1 MSSSSSEIQVAAST
15 TSSVEGQLRSFEAG
29 LTTYLERHGLPSAGI
44 LTEVEERQV
53 ALGNLER
60 VVQRVDTERRSQSL
74 YLSKYVAAA
83 ATGLFDAALNYLWD
97 ETIVELRN
105 RVVQYDLTYFYDNA
119 GLSPEKRRKVATADD
134 LTELPDSELILGAKE
149 IGLVSQIGY
158 KHLDYIRYMRNWV
171 SAAHPNQNEI
181 TGLQLISWLE
191 TCLKEVIGLPLST
204 ATVEI
209 KRLLANV
216 RAQSIQA
223 SDARQISTFFLN
235 LTQEQVNN
243 LASGLFGIYT
253 RSDTSVTAKD
263 NVRLLVPYLW
273 GRVDEDTKRGFGIR
287 YGRFVISNEASE
299 KESAREFLQHVGGL
313 EYIPED
319 LKAAEIENAIDQL
332 LGAHRSGGN
341 FYSEP
346 VLARQLASIIGNHG
360 VVPDQVAKHYV
371 NGLVEVFLTNG
382 NGVAWN
388 AQPIYERLLS
398 KFDSKQA
405 LMAILSFQEDTISSR
420 LQFALPQKQFGRMLQ
435 IMKPK
440 ATSPAAEEIID
451 LIEQSKIPLD
461 RLRDDSRVKQRL
473 AAVALISGSQ

>member
-1 MSSSSSEIQVAAST
+1 MSSAGEEIQIAASST
-15 TSSVEGQLRSFEAG
+15 PSVEVQLRTFEAG
-29 LTTYLERHGLPSAGI
+29 LASYLDRHGLPSSGI

-60 VVQRVDTERRSQSL
+60 VVQRVELERRSQSL

-119 GLSPEKRRKVATADD
+119 GLSTEKRKKVSTADH
-134 LTELPDSELILGAKE
+134 LTELTDSELILGAKE

-209 KRLLANV
+209 KRLLVNV
-216 RAQSIQA
+216 RTQAIQS
-223 SDARQISTFFLN
+223 SDARQISTFFSN

-253 RSDTSVTAKD
+253 RTDATATAKD
-263 NVRLLVPYLW
+263 NVRLLTPFLW
-273 GRVDEDTKRGFGIR
+273 GRVDEETRRSFGIK
-287 YGRFVISNEASE
+287 YGRFVISNDVQE
-299 KESAREFLQHVGGL
+299 KEAAREFLQNAGAL

-319 LKAAEIENAIDQL
+319 LKAAEIENAVDQL
-332 LGAHRSGGN
+332 LDGHRSSGN

-346 VLARQLASIIGNHG
+346 VLARQLASIVGNHG
-360 VVPDQVAKHYV
+360 LVPDQVARHYV
-371 NGLVEVFLTNG
+371 ISLVEVFLTNG

-388 AQPIYERLLS
+388 AEPIYESLLS
-398 KFDSKQA
+398 KLDTRQA
-405 LMAILSFQEDTISSR
+405 LIAILSFQEDTIASR
-420 LQFALPQKQFGRMLQ
+420 LQFTLSQQKFRRLLEL
-435 IMKPK
+435 MKPK
-440 ATSPAAEEIID
+440 ATSPAAVEIISLLD
-451 LIEQSKIPLD
+451 QTRIPLD
-461 RLRDDSRVKQRL
+461 RLRDDARVKQRL
-473 AAVALISGSQ
+473 AALSLIS